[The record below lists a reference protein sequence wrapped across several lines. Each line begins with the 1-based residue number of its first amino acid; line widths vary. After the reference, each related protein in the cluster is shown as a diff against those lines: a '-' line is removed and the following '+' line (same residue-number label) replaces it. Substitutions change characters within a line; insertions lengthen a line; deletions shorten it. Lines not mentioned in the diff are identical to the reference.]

1 VFILFVKVITEQ
13 QVSRSLLNSS
23 LKPPFKCATGAKDL
37 QANIIVILVFVS
49 GGQQFLFG
57 FGLLISDFLVFV
69 KITSFFFS
77 KYSLFFSA
85 LAALGM
91 FFLLSLLFGSILYL
105 LWLGSREGFCNGNVR
120 GTVFLLMWSNEKCSQ
135 ASFHGGNLLET
146 CLLFPPHILYWKMLR
161 NNSANSKQNQ
171 LKLKSENNSCR
182 SGLWFLGWS
191 SFSWGFLGLKS
202 SFSSWP
208 DSSGTD
214 NTSTKPRDHL
224 LFEGNGSK
232 GSNGDWTMSVL
243 EHHVLRFKEIL
254 GAGTI
259 MGDFFVGLWFLW
271 FLLSSKKGLVT
282 T

>member
-1 VFILFVKVITEQ
+1 
-13 QVSRSLLNSS
+13 

-37 QANIIVILVFVS
+37 QANIIVTLVFVS

-57 FGLLISDFLVFV
+57 FGPLISDFLVFV

-135 ASFHGGNLLET
+135 ASFPGGNLLET

-191 SFSWGFLGLKS
+191 SFSWGLSWAPFPLGLIPQGLTILVQSQGIISFLKATVSKVAMGTGPWAFWSIMSWDLRRFLGLGL
-202 SFSSWP
+202 SWA
-208 DSSGTD
+208 
-214 NTSTKPRDHL
+214 
-224 LFEGNGSK
+224 
-232 GSNGDWTMSVL
+232 
-243 EHHVLRFKEIL
+243 I
-254 GAGTI
+254 
-259 MGDFFVGLWFLW
+259 
-271 FLLSSKKGLVT
+271 FLLGFGFCDSYFLQRRDW
-282 T
+282 